1 MTYVMSAEVN
11 GDSISGFAA
20 AMGTTAEWSMTR
32 AE

>member
-11 GDSISGFAA
+11 GDSISGVAA